1 MSVRARQGHAA
12 SRMTRLSHSTLHE
25 VEVGLALVASLQGA
39 KPEVTITAFGQEVV
53 EQVTN
58 MGAPPLPCAA
68 KQGGSRLE
76 RSGLPTL
83 SVSLVKVVDREQSV
97 LLSSLLSLV
106 KMRMKG

>member
-12 SRMTRLSHSTLHE
+12 SRMSRLSHSTLHE

-76 RSGLPTL
+76 G
-83 SVSLVKVVDREQSV
+83 VVYPLCRFHW
-97 LLSSLLSLV
+97 
-106 KMRMKG
+106 